1 MSVETQRAADIA
13 ADSETIRWKYL
24 DQIRRNPGPM
34 TDPMAVEEEFLAQ
47 FEKFKILYVAQAS
60 EAEWKQKRTFD

>member
-60 EAEWKQKRTFD
+60 EAGWKQKRTFG